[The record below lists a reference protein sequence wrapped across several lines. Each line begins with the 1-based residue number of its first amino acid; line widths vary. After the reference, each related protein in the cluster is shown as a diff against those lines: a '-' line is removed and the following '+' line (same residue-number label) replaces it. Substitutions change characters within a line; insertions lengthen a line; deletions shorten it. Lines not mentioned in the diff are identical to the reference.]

1 MEIISLIDFKE
12 NAVLLY
18 VHYHNIYTW
27 AIISFILSRNND
39 CTAVNFSLYNDEHI
53 NIKTEESLC

>member
-18 VHYHNIYTW
+18 VHYHNIYIL
-27 AIISFILSRNND
+27 AIISFILSRNQWLHS
-39 CTAVNFSLYNDEHI
+39 C
-53 NIKTEESLC
+53 ESLLVQ